1 MRTPIAVLA
10 LVAALLV
17 PAFAGAGPAS
27 AATFKACSGSFAPDG
42 TPGGG
47 FYSRIK
53 AKRITCTTARS
64 VTRAWVKRMASGS
77 TNPTTRVTVLGYSCR
92 GRSVSS
98 PGDPNGGLS
107 VLCTRDLKAVSFYGH
122 P

>member
-1 MRTPIAVLA
+1 MRNFLVVVALGAA
-10 LVAALLV
+10 LVLPALV
-17 PAFAGAGPAS
+17 GAGPAS
-27 AATFKACSGSFAPDG
+27 AASFKACSGSYAPDG

-53 AKRITCTTARS
+53 AKRITCTTART
-64 VTRAWVKRMASGS
+64 VTRAWVKAMASGS
-77 TNPTTRVTVLGYSCR
+77 TNPTTKVKVQGYSCKR
-92 GRSVSS
+92 KAVSS

-107 VLCTRDLKAVSFYGH
+107 VLCTNGTKAVSFYGH